1 MNNYKKSEAVVEDVM
16 KEETLINKLL
26 NETNFFKDL
35 TEIPDENSKD
45 FSEEEKRF
53 LVNGKRRRAEVSS
66 GRIYNLELLYKW
78 YKVYD
83 NLSEIFKEYGFEKT
97 HNYDNHN
104 TENNFKEYSLQEA
117 KKNISRYTYF
127 AFNIEE
133 PYGIYK

>member
-35 TEIPDENSKD
+35 TEIPEET
-45 FSEEEKRF
+45 SEGFTEGQKRF
-53 LVNGKRRRAEVSS
+53 LVNGKRRARDSDSIYWVSL
-66 GRIYNLELLYKW
+66 IYKW

-97 HNYDNHN
+97 SNYYNHN

-127 AFNIEE
+127 AFDIEE